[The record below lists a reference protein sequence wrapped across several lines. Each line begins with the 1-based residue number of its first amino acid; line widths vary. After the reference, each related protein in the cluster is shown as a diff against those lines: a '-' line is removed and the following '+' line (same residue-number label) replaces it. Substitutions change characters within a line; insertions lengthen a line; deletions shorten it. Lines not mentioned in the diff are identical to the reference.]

1 MGQGW
6 IISGLAHLILIAVA
20 LFGLPETMQTAE
32 IKPAQV
38 TDVSIVSLSDFQAAR
53 SAAPSEPE
61 TPDIALQAPKS
72 EQSEAVTPET
82 ESPPET
88 VEVEKPN
95 APEAGE
101 APDVSALDVV
111 SPNVSVDIDSPI
123 GADDAAPLGIETP
136 LPNAPAQDG
145 SINSNNLAL
154 LAPQT
159 PNLAPRIDTS
169 AAPKPP
175 KPVPDAPTVV
185 PEASPD
191 PEPEPIPEPKPEE
204 PAAAPKEA
212 TTEITP
218 DAVVEERPTTPKA
231 AARPKGRPAN
241 LRAEAERKEKE
252 AAEREAAQ
260 LAAQKADEERQAAEK
275 AKKDAEAAAVAAAL
289 KAAQETSEPVE
300 TGTRLGQNFNSS
312 EARAV
317 GDVIGSYWNKGRI
330 EGKDQYE
337 RLVVTVRVRL
347 TAEGKILGAVE
358 PIDPRSPSG
367 DFKIAFEAARS
378 AVLQAIN
385 RKGLPL
391 PRDKFRDGDFLEIR
405 FDPGRSAI
413 SLE

>member
-6 IISGLAHLILIAVA
+6 IISSLAHLILILTA
-20 LFGLPETMQTAE
+20 LLGFPDAMKTTQ
-32 IKPAQV
+32 IKQAQV

-53 SAAPSEPE
+53 SVAPRAPE
-61 TPDIALQAPKS
+61 TPDIALSAPKS
-72 EQSEAVTPET
+72 EQSDAVTPET

-88 VEVEKPN
+88 VEAEKPN

-111 SPNVSVDIDSPI
+111 SPRVSVDINNPI
-123 GADDAAPLGIETP
+123 GTDDAAPLGIDTP

-145 SINSNNLAL
+145 SVNSNNLAL
-154 LAPQT
+154 LAPQP

-175 KPVPDAPTVV
+175 RPVPEAPKVV

-191 PEPEPIPEPKPEE
+191 PESKPDPEPKPED

-218 DAVVEERPTTPKA
+218 DATAQESPTTPKA

-252 AAEREAAQ
+252 VAEKEAAQ
-260 LAAQKADEERQAAEK
+260 LAAQQAEEKRQAAEK
-275 AKKDAEAAAVAAAL
+275 AKKDAEEAAIAAAL
-289 KAAQETSEPVE
+289 QSAQETSEPAE

-347 TAEGKILGAVE
+347 TAEGKIMGAVE
-358 PIDPRSPSG
+358 PIDPRSPTG
-367 DFKIAFEAARS
+367 DFKIAFDAARS
-378 AVLQAIN
+378 AILQAIN